1 MYLDA
6 VQNHTPTEEAG
17 RYGHV
22 IEAGRRSG
30 QPIPEIYHLFA
41 FRPKAAQHLG
51 HLMQELMRGDGAL
64 SAGWRELIA
73 AWTSARNDCL
83 F

>member
-6 VQNHTPTEEAG
+6 VQNHQPGEEAG
-17 RYGHV
+17 RFGHV
-22 IEAGRRSG
+22 IESGRKTG
-30 QPIPEIYHLFA
+30 QAIPEIYHLFA
-41 FRPKAAQHLG
+41 FRPEAAKHLG
-51 HLMQELMRGDGAL
+51 HLMQEIMRGDGSL

-73 AWTSARNDCL
+73 AWTSARNHCL

>member
-6 VQNHTPTEEAG
+6 VQSHQPTDEAG
-17 RYGHV
+17 RFGRV
-22 IEAGRRSG
+22 IDAGRKAG

-41 FRPKAAQHLG
+41 FRPRAAQHLG
-51 HLMQELMRGDGAL
+51 HLMQEIMRGDGAL
-64 SAGWRELIA
+64 SGGWRELIA